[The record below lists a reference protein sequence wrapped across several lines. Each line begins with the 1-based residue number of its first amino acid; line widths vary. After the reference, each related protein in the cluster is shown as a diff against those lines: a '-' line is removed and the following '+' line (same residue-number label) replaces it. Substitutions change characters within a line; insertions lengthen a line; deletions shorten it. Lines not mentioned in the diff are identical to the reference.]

1 MSLPVFPTLPGQGFA
16 RKAPVSATN
25 IAPHESGREA
35 RTPIYSGLYE
45 FEVAFDGLASDSA
58 SFPGLGAQSLQA
70 IMGLYLQCLGGYGTF
85 LYTDPNDNAVVDQN
99 IATGDGATTLFTL
112 GRAIGS
118 GFDSDFLVTALTNV
132 EVNGSPASGWTLI
145 APNLLSFA
153 SAPASGA
160 AIAAA
165 FSFAF
170 VCRFLEDGADFE
182 NFMENLWATK
192 SLKFRSVR
200 Q

>member
-1 MSLPVFPTLPGQGFA
+1 MLLPSFPILPGQTFA
-16 RKAPVSATN
+16 RKAPVSVSN
-25 IAPHESGREA
+25 IALHDSGREV

-45 FEVAFDGLASDSA
+45 FEVAFDGLASDAA
-58 SFPGLGAQSLQA
+58 SLPGLGGQSLQA
-70 IMGLYLQCLGGYGTF
+70 ILGLYLQCLGGCGTF
-85 LYTDPNDNAVVDQN
+85 LYTDPNDDAVVNQN

-112 GRAIGS
+112 GRSIGS
-118 GFDSDFLVTALTNV
+118 GFDTDFLVTALTNV
-132 EVNGSPASGWTLI
+132 DINGSPASGWTLI

-160 AIAAA
+160 AVGAS

-170 VCRFLEDGADFE
+170 VCRFLEDGVDFD
-182 NFMENLWATK
+182 NFMQNLWATK